1 MAQDLETPAGGLS
14 ANDALA
20 MILAQAGKSAEEIAS
35 LATLDDADRSAEKQF
50 SGEAPTLASLYGS
63 AKAVELDPG
72 VFRPSLEVARI
83 MGESIEFLLRRKKA
97 GTLLDHRKM
106 LFHDETISGLAA
118 LGFFGLAIPKEYEGA
133 GAKLGDLGPLL
144 RTLTL
149 IHPDLAVMFEVH
161 NFLGP
166 VTPLL
171 DFGTEEQKKYYLP
184 KMARGELLGSFALTE
199 PGVGADPSKLS
210 LTARRQGDHYLV
222 SGVKWPITN
231 VIYGGICILV
241 LKLEGENL
249 PKGRDSAMMVLEVPR
264 SDTENFRM
272 IRNRLTAFDY
282 LWNARFRL
290 SDYPIPASALL
301 GPPGKG
307 LAQAFSSLAKG
318 RGGICV
324 NSAAKI
330 FRLLAQL
337 IQDPLA
343 QSKNDS
349 KSAKPTPG
357 GWVAFR
363 STFGKPIGQSP
374 RIQTWFGQAVC
385 HALASRV
392 LGDVCF
398 RLAANGVRDETM
410 GMIAKVYATKALL
423 QTAIHCYQVQ
433 GGRSVHV
440 DERRAHVRQTAQA
453 SGGEQADWIEN
464 YIGENMHEFTIA
476 TVYEGP
482 NPVLADV
489 GAPNAMTRSLRTEYL
504 EPIGVAEANGKFG
517 LKQKAAFGW
526 YIAKSV
532 LGSLNPW
539 PGTLDGVRNLTPD
552 KSRWIRKGFKRNR
565 ILGRRVLW
573 IIARYQKKFIEQ
585 SYLLG
590 DDGGVFDQLCYSC
603 ASLVYAIALDKTDRD
618 YTLVAEALDMEADLQ
633 LRRRPPSPEL
643 YHRWAEIGR
652 RVMDPTSK
660 LYQDLISDIE
670 VSGLPLDPRTIDR
683 HI

>member
-20 MILAQAGKSAEEIAS
+20 MILAQAGKSADEIAS

-50 SGEAPTLASLYGS
+50 SGEAPTLASLYGR

-249 PKGRDSAMMVLEVPR
+249 PKGRDSAMMVLEVPK

-343 QSKNDS
+343 QSKDDS
-349 KSAKPTPG
+349 KSGKPGPG

-440 DERRAHVRQTAQA
+440 DERRVHVRQTAQA
-453 SGGEQADWIEN
+453 SGGDQADWIEN

-526 YIAKSV
+526 YIARSV

-603 ASLVYAIALDKTDRD
+603 ASLVYAIALDKNDRD